1 MSILIKG
8 LVLIHILKYKEY
20 KEYKKQQKTKY
31 IKKNNRIFA
40 F

>member
-1 MSILIKG
+1 MSILIKEPM
-8 LVLIHILKYKEY
+8 LIHILKY

-31 IKKNNRIFA
+31 IKENNRIFA

>member
-1 MSILIKG
+1 MSILIKVP
-8 LVLIHILKYKEY
+8 VLIHILKY

-31 IKKNNRIFA
+31 IKENIRIFA